1 MVVSTLAT
9 VTVKRNEYV
18 PTFFP
23 IQYSARV
30 SEHAAIG
37 TNITEVS
44 ATDQDL
50 PVSHSFNMEFYGYL
64 YQSQNCLQTVKL
76 KLWWP
81 LHLWES

>member
-1 MVVSTLAT
+1 MEVSTLAT

-37 TNITEVS
+37 TNITQVT

-50 PVSHSFNMEFYGYL
+50 PVSHIQCEH
-64 YQSQNCLQTVKL
+64 CLQTVTL
-76 KLWWP
+76 KGF
-81 LHLWES
+81 